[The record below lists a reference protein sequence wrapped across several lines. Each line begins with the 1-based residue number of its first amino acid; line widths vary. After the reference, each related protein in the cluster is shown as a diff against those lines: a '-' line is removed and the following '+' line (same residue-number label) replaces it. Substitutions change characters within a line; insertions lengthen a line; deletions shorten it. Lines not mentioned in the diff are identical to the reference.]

1 MGSWTTHLRI
11 PAQQWRQADRAH
23 RDALITGTEQRVRTT
38 LRAATDH
45 DTEVSTWWA
54 YVLPGSD
61 PTASPFH
68 VHGEAQVQWAPGEDV
83 PEAAAELL
91 CRGRTVT

>member
-1 MGSWTTHLRI
+1 MSGWTTHCRI
-11 PAQQWRQADRAH
+11 PAQQYRQADQAH

-45 DTEVSTWWA
+45 DTEVTTGWA
-54 YVLPGSD
+54 YVIPSSD
-61 PTASPFH
+61 PTASEFH
-68 VHGEAQVQWAPGEDV
+68 LHGETSVQWTPGQDV
-83 PEAAAELL
+83 PETAAELR